1 MAPTMQYPT
10 YILAGIRN
18 KFGRNLAAVF
28 CFALIAANVFSG
40 QYLVAGEVE
49 SVDQGVSR
57 MGADLLVVPLEYT
70 HLLRGADTDN
80 TMAIVAVLPSTYR
93 FDSTMLGDIGKVQ
106 GVAGVSPQLFVAA
119 VSIPELSAAPIGVY
133 GIDPE
138 TDFTIRPW
146 LRDPLA
152 GPLGTGEVV
161 IGHDLR
167 RDRGDRHPDL
177 GPDLHRRRRPR
188 PDAVRDR
195 PLRLR
200 LHAGCARSSRPW
212 TARCRPAIPE
222 SLPET

>member
-1 MAPTMQYPT
+1 MAPTMRYPT

-40 QYLVAGEVE
+40 QYLAAGEVE
-49 SVDQGVSR
+49 SVDQGISR

-93 FDSTMLGDIGKVQ
+93 FDSTMLGDIGTVQ
-106 GVAGVSPQLFVAA
+106 GVAGVSPQLYVAA
-119 VSIPELSAAPIGVY
+119 VSIPELSAAPISMY

-167 RDRGDRHPDL
+167 RRWEP
-177 GPDLHRRRRPR
+177 
-188 PDAVRDR
+188 
-195 PLRLR
+195 
-200 LHAGCARSSRPW
+200 SSRSRAGPTPSQASSTRRSPGS
-212 TARCRPAIPE
+212 TASVFVSMEEARLLASGRHVPPAIPV
-222 SLPET
+222 SQPET